1 MKLFFKKF
9 NNKKAFT
16 LVETLIA
23 LAVFTIAVTAVMAVL
38 ASGISSTDFAKKK
51 MTATYLAQEGIEYIR
66 NMRDSYVLYEDPSVS
81 WDNFIGALS
90 ASTSSC
96 NTTTGC
102 GININISD
110 ARDYSDYQNLIFSC
124 SILNRCKLYLNN
136 GNYNINQTGI
146 DSGFTRVIS
155 MTEMSSDEIKITS
168 EVKWAQGSGTYNI
181 ILSENLFNWIE

>member
-1 MKLFFKKF
+1 MIKFFKQK
-9 NNKKAFT
+9 NKGFT

-23 LAVFTIAVTAVMAVL
+23 ISIFSTSLVVL
-38 ASGISSTDFAKKK
+38 MSVLGSGINNTTYAKNK
-51 MTATYLAQEGIEYIR
+51 MEASYLAQEGIEYIR